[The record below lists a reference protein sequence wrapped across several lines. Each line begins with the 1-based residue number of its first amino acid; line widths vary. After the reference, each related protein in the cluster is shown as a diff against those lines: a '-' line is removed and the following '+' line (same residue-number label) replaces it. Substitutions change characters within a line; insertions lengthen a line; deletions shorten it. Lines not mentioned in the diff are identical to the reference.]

1 MIIFSLQINLIA
13 PPVYVVTTTT
23 LERELG
29 IETLKKAI
37 NAIEDSITASKGQFS
52 VKMEV
57 INSFKAFKKAPK
69 FSSFVNAFS
78 TNFQLN
84 IFL

>member
-1 MIIFSLQINLIA
+1 MSTCNPIIFLMVLLLLLFQINLIA

-29 IETLKKAI
+29 VETLKKAI
-37 NAIEDSITASKGQFS
+37 AAIEESINASKGQFS

-57 INSFKAFKKAPK
+57 RIHS
-69 FSSFVNAFS
+69 
-78 TNFQLN
+78 
-84 IFL
+84 

>member
-1 MIIFSLQINLIA
+1 MSYKALLFLFCQINLIA

-29 IETLKKAI
+29 VETLKKAI
-37 NAIEDSITASKGQFS
+37 AAIEKSIVASKGQFS

-57 INSFKAFKKAPK
+57 CSLYRLLHTFICP
-69 FSSFVNAFS
+69 
-78 TNFQLN
+78 
-84 IFL
+84 

>member
-1 MIIFSLQINLIA
+1 M
-13 PPVYVVTTTT
+13 YVVTTTT

-37 NAIEDSITASKGQFS
+37 GAIEESISASKGQFS

-57 INSFKAFKKAPK
+57 C
-69 FSSFVNAFS
+69 FVATLQGWES
-78 TNFQLN
+78 CLN
-84 IFL
+84 INGMVLLILPNTLKCLITVPLPINL

>member
-1 MIIFSLQINLIA
+1 M
-13 PPVYVVTTTT
+13 YVVTTTT

-37 NAIEDSITASKGQFS
+37 GAIEESISASKGQFS

-57 INSFKAFKKAPK
+57 C
-69 FSSFVNAFS
+69 FVATLLGWES
-78 TNFQLN
+78 CLN
-84 IFL
+84 INGIESCLNSRLQTMPCVCSVDFAKYC

>member
-1 MIIFSLQINLIA
+1 M
-13 PPVYVVTTTT
+13 YVVTTTT

-37 NAIEDSITASKGQFS
+37 NAIEESISGSKGQFS

-57 INSFKAFKKAPK
+57 RHEKILLTGLGIS
-69 FSSFVNAFS
+69 
-78 TNFQLN
+78 L
-84 IFL
+84 